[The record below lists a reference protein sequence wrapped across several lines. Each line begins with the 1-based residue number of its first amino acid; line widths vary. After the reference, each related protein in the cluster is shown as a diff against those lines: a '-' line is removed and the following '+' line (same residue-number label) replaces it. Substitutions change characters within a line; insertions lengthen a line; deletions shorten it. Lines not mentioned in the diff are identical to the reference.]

1 MLAEMTNCNC
11 PGNNGNFADAVA
23 PVKYLGGLGPNA
35 QWFDPSSF
43 TQPGANVFG
52 NTGRNLMR
60 GPGRWNYDMSVFRTF
75 PIVERAKLEFR
86 AEFNNLTNTPK
97 WGQPGNNVASPD
109 SLGRIYYAYGQ
120 RQIQFAARLVF

>member
-1 MLAEMTNCNC
+1 
-11 PGNNGNFADAVA
+11 
-23 PVKYLGGLGPNA
+23 
-35 QWFDPSSF
+35 
-43 TQPGANVFG
+43 
-52 NTGRNLMR
+52 MR

-97 WGQPGNNVASPD
+97 WGQQPGNNVASPD

-120 RQIQFAARLVF
+120 RHAHFLAR